1 MPNLRG
7 GQRVPRVPVSAKDS
21 VSVGVLG
28 RTVCVK
34 VEGRGTFQNSVG
46 LKQVIKEMIQR
57 GYRDFVID
65 LKDCDL
71 MDSTF
76 MGTLAG
82 AALRLRELGQGQLS
96 VSNANPRSHDLLVGL
111 GLDQL
116 FHVSTQSVGS
126 LPAAT
131 APVLSPQDG
140 SDDASKRAV
149 LEAHEA
155 LAAADAGNAVKFHD
169 VIEFLRQE
177 LGIPS
182 DKEDRSSE
190 S

>member
-1 MPNLRG
+1 MPNLSGGRG
-7 GQRVPRVPVSAKDS
+7 LLRVPVSAKDS
-21 VSVGVLG
+21 VSVGILD

-34 VEGRGTFQNSVG
+34 VEGRGTFQNSIG
-46 LKQVIKEMIQR
+46 LKQVIKQMIQR
-57 GYRDFVID
+57 GYRDFVVD

-116 FHVSTQSVGS
+116 FHVSTKAVGAS
-126 LPAAT
+126 PDAT
-131 APVLSPQDG
+131 APVLPTQNG
-140 SDDASKRAV
+140 SDAASKRAV

-155 LAAADAGNAVKFHD
+155 LAAADASNAVKFHD